1 MKKML
6 ALCKIEDANARAR
19 IARCYELEE
28 RPGLTEVELLAL
40 IPGYEALMVPFT
52 SQMLVSERVVD
63 AAAKLE
69 LIASTYGGTR
79 QNIADI
85 YALEKGITII
95 HTGASRERPMAEYTL
110 GLVLASLLKI
120 ASYNHDMRGPEPW
133 PRFKYPR
140 TCILSGRSVAIVG
153 YGRIGRA
160 IAKLF
165 STFTDQIAAVSRHL
179 TPEEAAKDGVS
190 IVSKEEAFAKS
201 DIIILAGGNTKE
213 TKHLIGAGEFAQMH
227 DGALFVNIA
236 RGAMVDEK
244 AMAEAAKDGRIQLA
258 LDVFETEPLPADSPL
273 RQLDNAVI
281 TPHRANNSLEFEQ
294 RWQCLAGDIEL
305 LAQGKVPDS
314 ALTVERARVMSES

>member
-6 ALCKIEDANARAR
+6 ALCKIADPDARAR

-28 RPGLTEVELLAL
+28 REGVTEPELLTL

-52 SQMLVSERVVD
+52 SQILVSERVVD
-63 AAAKLE
+63 AASKLE

-79 QNIADI
+79 QNIADV
-85 YALEKGITII
+85 YAIGKGITVI

-110 GLVLASLLKI
+110 GLVLSSLLKI
-120 ASYNHDMRGPEPW
+120 ASYNHDMRGSEPW

-140 TCILSGRSVAIVG
+140 TRILSGRSVAIVG

-165 STFTDQIAAVSRHL
+165 SAFTDQIAAVSKHL
-179 TPEEAAKDGVS
+179 TPEAAAKDGVA

-201 DIIILAGGNTKE
+201 DIIILAGGNTQE
-213 TKHLIGAGEFAQMH
+213 TRHLVGAREFSLMR
-227 DGALFVNIA
+227 DGSLFVNIA

-258 LDVFETEPLPADSPL
+258 LDVFETEPLPDDSPL
-273 RQLDNAVI
+273 RKLDNAVL
-281 TPHRANNSLEFEQ
+281 TPHRANNSLEFEE
-294 RWQCLAGDIEL
+294 RWQCLAADIEL
-305 LAQGKVPDS
+305 LAQGKIPDS